1 MSNGKMI
8 SGVDFVAIP
17 TRDATKAKEFYEDV
31 LGIESSI
38 QWGEMP
44 AFELEPGDVT
54 IALMQ
59 MEAFGQEFKP
69 NGAPMAFHV
78 DDFDA
83 AKAALEER
91 GVEFQTDVIDSGV
104 CKQIF
109 FADPDGNPVGIHHRY
124 EPREG

>member
-1 MSNGKMI
+1 MSSEKAI

-17 TRDATKAKEFYEDV
+17 TRDANAAKEFYEDV
-31 LGIESSI
+31 LGLEYST

-44 AFELEPGDVT
+44 AYEFEPGDVT
-54 IALMQ
+54 IAVMQ

-69 NGAPMAFHV
+69 NGAPIAFHV

-91 GVEFQTDVIDSGV
+91 GIEFQTDVIDSGV
-104 CKQIF
+104 CNQIY
-109 FADPDGNPVGIHHRY
+109 FADPDGNPIGIHNRY
-124 EPREG
+124 APK